1 MDGSTE
7 GGGQGD
13 REIGSHAGW
22 RGGGGG
28 TDGDMGNVTFD
39 SSRLSV
45 TII

>member
-22 RGGGGG
+22 RGGEAP
-28 TDGDMGNVTFD
+28 TVT
-39 SSRLSV
+39 
-45 TII
+45 